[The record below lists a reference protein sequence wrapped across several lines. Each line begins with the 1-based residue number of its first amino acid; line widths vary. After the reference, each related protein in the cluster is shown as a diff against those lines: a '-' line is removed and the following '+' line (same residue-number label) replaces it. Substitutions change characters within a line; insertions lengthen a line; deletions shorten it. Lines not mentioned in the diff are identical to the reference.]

1 MFTLLFKNDKKQPI
15 VLRKLN
21 TEVKIIEF
29 NGLKWIDII
38 RPTNKEIKM
47 LEDMYEFH
55 ELLLEDCMTEH
66 QRSKIDSYDDYSFIV
81 LHLPR
86 YKKGRIKLHY
96 SV

>member
-1 MFTLLFKNDKKQPI
+1 MLQQRANAKHTKIATEKDCPNDKKQPI

-47 LEDMYEFH
+47 LEDMYDFH
-55 ELLLEDCMTEH
+55 ELLFH
-66 QRSKIDSYDDYSFIV
+66 NFSSN
-81 LHLPR
+81 
-86 YKKGRIKLHY
+86 
-96 SV
+96 